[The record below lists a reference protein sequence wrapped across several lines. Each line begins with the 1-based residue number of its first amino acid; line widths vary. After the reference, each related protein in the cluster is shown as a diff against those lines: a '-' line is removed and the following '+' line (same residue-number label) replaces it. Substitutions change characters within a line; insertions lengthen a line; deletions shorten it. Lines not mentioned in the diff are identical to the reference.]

1 MRTAHPSIS
10 ADPPRATAQD
20 TSSLRTALREAAI
33 TIPQLLRK
41 RAELHGDQLALR
53 EKKYGIWNRYSWN
66 HYYQTARSVALG
78 LLSLGVKPG
87 DRVAIAAEDT
97 PEWFYA
103 DLGTQ
108 MIGAIAVG
116 IYPTNPWVELQYIV
130 RHSGSRVVITGDQEQ
145 TDKVLD
151 AIANN
156 DGLPALEAIV
166 CVDIK
171 GLRHYRQSQL
181 MSFDTLCQLGKTYA
195 VENPDANA
203 NLDRLIAQASPD
215 DVCILVYTSG
225 TTGPPKGAM
234 LTHRNLI
241 YASYIYAEAVGIAD
255 KPFESVCY
263 LPLCH
268 VAERCYSEVM
278 QLVLG
283 GTVSFAE
290 SIDTVALNIREIAP
304 TFFVGV
310 PRIYEKLQQNFL
322 FKLGESGRLRQGF
335 ARACFAWGR
344 KLSDRRQNWTDDWL
358 DRVAYALL
366 YVLLFRNIQRHLG
379 LARSRHRLCAGA
391 SISPET
397 LRFFDIVGR
406 PVSQGYGLTE
416 SGGVAF
422 IQTGS
427 YHRLGGCGLPL
438 QHTEWK
444 QDSDGEILLRNPG
457 VFKGYFLDE
466 NASTATLEPGGW
478 LRTGDIVELMDNG
491 EIAVVDRKK
500 AIIITAGGKNIA
512 PSEIENAL
520 KDSEFIK
527 EAIVV
532 GEAKKYLGAIIQ
544 VDFDNVGRWARDK
557 ALPYTNYKSLSQL
570 PEVHELVERIVNE
583 TNKRFARVENIRR
596 FAILE
601 KELDHDDGSRAN
613 WPLSTGRTPDAVSHS
628 APDFRPRD
636 RRHLW
641 PDRNGLC
648 GDLQVHWPGQ
658 FRAGRDDHDRGLYC
672 LDHFHH
678 RQRQCLRRRRRRHSG
693 RHRTR
698 PRDRA
703 RGDAADAG

>member
-1 MRTAHPSIS
+1 MSALDSMRTAHPSIS
-10 ADPPRATAQD
+10 ADPPRTATAQEA
-20 TSSLRTALREAAI
+20 SSLRTALRDGAI

-41 RAELHGDQLALR
+41 RAELHGGRLALR
-53 EKKYGIWNRYSWN
+53 EKDYGIWNRYSWN
-66 HYYQTARSVALG
+66 HYYQTARAIALG
-78 LLSLGVKPG
+78 LLSLGIKPG
-87 DRVAIAAEDT
+87 DRVAIAGEDT
-97 PEWFYA
+97 PEWYYA

-130 RHSGSRVVITGDQEQ
+130 SHSGSRVVMTGDQEQ

-156 DGLPALEAIV
+156 NGLPALEAIV
-166 CVDIK
+166 CVDMK

-181 MSFDTLCQLGKTYA
+181 MSFDALCQLGKTYA
-195 VENPDANA
+195 LENPDADA

-215 DVCILVYTSG
+215 DVSILVYTSG

-241 YASYIYAEAVGIAD
+241 YASYIYAEAVDIAD

-335 ARACFAWGR
+335 ARVCFAWGR
-344 KLSDRRQNWTDDWL
+344 KLSDRRQNATDGWL
-358 DRVAYALL
+358 DRAAYGLL
-366 YVLLFRNIQRHLG
+366 YVLLFRNVQRHLG

-427 YHRLGGCGLPL
+427 HHRLGGCGLPL

-444 QDSDGEILLRNPG
+444 QDGDGEILLRNPG

-466 NASTATLEPGGW
+466 NASSATLEPGGW
-478 LRTGDIVELMDNG
+478 LRTGDIVEVMDNG

-532 GEAKKYLGAIIQ
+532 GEARKYLGAIIQ

-570 PEVHELVERIVNE
+570 AEVHELVERIVNE
-583 TNKRFARVENIRR
+583 TNKRFARVENVRR

-601 KELDHDDGSRAN
+601 KELDHDDGELTATQKVRRAMIEKK
-613 WPLSTGRTPDAVSHS
+613 
-628 APDFRPRD
+628 F
-636 RRHLW
+636 
-641 PDRNGLC
+641 
-648 GDLQVHWPGQ
+648 
-658 FRAGRDDHDRGLYC
+658 
-672 LDHFHH
+672 
-678 RQRQCLRRRRRRHSG
+678 
-693 RHRTR
+693 
-698 PRDRA
+698 A
-703 RGDAADAG
+703 RELAIIYKADA

>member
-1 MRTAHPSIS
+1 MSALDSMRTVHPALAAKQPPAAAIS
-10 ADPPRATAQD
+10 DAA
-20 TSSLRTALREAAI
+20 SLRPVLQDAAI
-33 TIPQLLRK
+33 TIPQLLRR
-41 RAELHGDQLALR
+41 RAQLHGDRLALR
-53 EKKYGIWNRYSWN
+53 EKEYGIWNRYSWN
-66 HYYQTARSVALG
+66 HYYEKARLFALG
-78 LLSLGVKPG
+78 LMSLGIERG
-87 DRVAIAAEDT
+87 DRVAIAGEDT

-108 MIGAIAVG
+108 MLGAIAVG

-130 RHSGSRVVITGDQEQ
+130 RHSGSRVVVSGDQEQ

-151 AIANN
+151 AMANN
-156 DGLPALEAIV
+156 DGLPAVEAIV
-166 CVDIK
+166 CIDMK
-171 GLRHYRQSQL
+171 GLRNYRQPQL
-181 MSFDTLCQLGKTYA
+181 NSFETLCNRGKAYA
-195 VENPDANA
+195 IEQPDANTT
-203 NLDRLIAQASPD
+203 LDRLIEQASPD

-241 YASYIYAEAVGIAD
+241 YTAYQYAGSVDVAD

-290 SIDTVALNIREIAP
+290 SIDTVAFNIREIAP

-322 FKLGESGRLRQGF
+322 FKLGESARLRRKF
-335 ARACFAWGR
+335 AGACLALGR
-344 KLSDRRQNWTDDWL
+344 KLSDRRQKGTETLL
-358 DRVAYALL
+358 DRLGYGLL
-366 YVLLFRNIQRHLG
+366 YTLMFRNIQRHLG
-379 LARSRHRLCAGA
+379 LNRSRHRLCAGA

-397 LRFFDIVGR
+397 LRFFDIIGR

-422 IQTGS
+422 IQHGAH
-427 YHRLGGCGLPL
+427 HRLGGCGLPL
-438 QHTEWK
+438 PKTEWK
-444 QDSDGEILLRNPG
+444 LDTDGEMLLRNPG
-457 VFKGYFLDE
+457 VFKGYFLDQK
-466 NASTATLEPGGW
+466 ASTATIEPDGW
-478 LRTGDIVELMDNG
+478 LRTGDIIGILNNG

-532 GEAKKYLGAIIQ
+532 GEARKYLGAIIQ
-544 VDFDNVGRWARDK
+544 IDFDNVGRWARDK
-557 ALPYTNYKSLSQL
+557 ALPYTNYKSLAQL
-570 PEVHELVERIVNE
+570 PEVHELVDRVVGT

-601 KELDHDDGSRAN
+601 KELDHDDGELTATQKVRRAMIEKK
-613 WPLSTGRTPDAVSHS
+613 
-628 APDFRPRD
+628 F
-636 RRHLW
+636 
-641 PDRNGLC
+641 
-648 GDLQVHWPGQ
+648 
-658 FRAGRDDHDRGLYC
+658 
-672 LDHFHH
+672 
-678 RQRQCLRRRRRRHSG
+678 
-693 RHRTR
+693 
-698 PRDRA
+698 A
-703 RGDAADAG
+703 RELAIIYKAES

>member
-1 MRTAHPSIS
+1 MSALESLRTEHPPIQSSSTRTSS
-10 ADPPRATAQD
+10 AAD
-20 TSSLRTALREAAI
+20 TDSLRTALKNAAI
-33 TIPQLLRK
+33 TIPQLLRQ
-41 RAELHGDQLALR
+41 RAAMHGDKLALR
-53 EKKYGIWNRYSWN
+53 EKEYGIWNPYSWS
-66 HYYQTARSVALG
+66 HYYETARAVALG
-78 LLSLGVKPG
+78 LLALGLKPG
-87 DRVAIAAEDT
+87 DRVAIAGENT

-103 DLGTQ
+103 DLGVQ
-108 MIGAIAVG
+108 MIGAVAVG

-130 RHSGSRVVITGDQEQ
+130 RHSGARVVVTGDQEQ

-151 AIANN
+151 ALANN

-166 CVDIK
+166 CVDMK
-171 GLRHYRQSQL
+171 GLRQYRQSQL
-181 MSFDTLCQLGKTYA
+181 MSFEKLCQLGRAYA
-195 VENPDANA
+195 LENPDANA
-203 NLDRLIAQASPD
+203 TLDRLISQASPD
-215 DVCILVYTSG
+215 DVSILVYTSG

-234 LTHRNLI
+234 LTHRNLV
-241 YASYIYAEAVGIAD
+241 YAAYVYAEAVGIAD
-255 KPFESVCY
+255 KPFEAVSY

-278 QLVLG
+278 HLVLG
-283 GTVSFAE
+283 GAVSFAE

-310 PRIYEKLQQNFL
+310 PRIYEKLQQGFL
-322 FKLGESGRLRQGF
+322 FRLGESGRLRQRF
-335 ARACFAWGR
+335 VKACFAWGR
-344 KLSDRRQNWTDDWL
+344 RLSDRRQNGTATWF
-358 DRVAYALL
+358 DRLGYALL

-379 LARSRHRLCAGA
+379 FARSRHRLCAGA

-427 YHRLGGCGLPL
+427 HHRLGGCGLPL
-438 QHTEWK
+438 LHTEWK
-444 QDSDGEILLRNPG
+444 LDSDGEILLRNPG

-466 NASTATLEPGGW
+466 KASTASLESGGW
-478 LRTGDIVELMDNG
+478 LRTGDIVEVMDNG
-491 EIAVVDRKK
+491 EITVVDRKK

-570 PEVHELVERIVNE
+570 AEVHDLVERIVNE

-601 KELDHDDGSRAN
+601 KELDHDDGELTATQKVRRAMIEKK
-613 WPLSTGRTPDAVSHS
+613 
-628 APDFRPRD
+628 F
-636 RRHLW
+636 
-641 PDRNGLC
+641 
-648 GDLQVHWPGQ
+648 
-658 FRAGRDDHDRGLYC
+658 
-672 LDHFHH
+672 
-678 RQRQCLRRRRRRHSG
+678 
-693 RHRTR
+693 
-698 PRDRA
+698 A
-703 RGDAADAG
+703 RELAIIYQAEG

>member
-1 MRTAHPSIS
+1 MMSTLDTMRTTHPTVQAGS
-10 ADPPRATAQD
+10 AKSTSAPD
-20 TSSLRTALREAAI
+20 TTSLQSTLQNGAI
-33 TIPQLLRK
+33 TIPQLLQK
-41 RAELHGDQLALR
+41 RAELHGDKLALR
-53 EKKYGIWNRYSWN
+53 EKDFGIWNRYSWS
-66 HYYQTARSVALG
+66 HYYETARSVALG
-78 LLSLGVKPG
+78 LLSLGLKPG
-87 DRVAIAAEDT
+87 DRVAIAGEDT

-108 MIGAIAVG
+108 MIGAVAVG

-130 RHSGSRVVITGDQEQ
+130 RHSGARVVITGDQEQ

-166 CVDIK
+166 CVDMK
-171 GLRHYRQSQL
+171 GLRHYGQSQL
-181 MSFDTLCQLGKTYA
+181 MSFEKLSELGKRYA
-195 VENPDANA
+195 LEHPEANDR
-203 NLDRLIAQASPD
+203 LDRLIARASPD

-241 YASYIYAEAVGIAD
+241 YASYIYAEAVDIAD

-322 FKLGESGRLRQGF
+322 FRLGESGKLRQRF
-335 ARACFAWGR
+335 AKACFALGR
-344 KLSDRRQNWTDDWL
+344 KLSDRRQNGSDTWL
-358 DRVAYALL
+358 DQIAYGLL
-366 YVLLFRNIQRHLG
+366 YIFLFRNIQRHLG

-397 LRFFDIVGR
+397 LRFFDIIGR

-422 IQTGS
+422 IQTDS
-427 YHRLGGCGLPL
+427 HHRLGGCGLPL
-438 QHTEWK
+438 VHTDWK
-444 QDSDGEILLRNPG
+444 LDNDGEILLKNPG
-457 VFKGYFLDE
+457 VFKGYFLDDK
-466 NASTATLEPGGW
+466 ASTATLEPGGW
-478 LRTGDIVELMDNG
+478 LRTGDVVEIMDNG
-491 EIAVVDRKK
+491 EITVVDRKK

-532 GEAKKYLGAIIQ
+532 GEARKYLGAIIQ

-570 PEVHELVERIVNE
+570 PEVHDLVERIVGE

-601 KELDHDDGSRAN
+601 KELDHDDGELTATQKVRRAMIEKK
-613 WPLSTGRTPDAVSHS
+613 
-628 APDFRPRD
+628 F
-636 RRHLW
+636 
-641 PDRNGLC
+641 
-648 GDLQVHWPGQ
+648 
-658 FRAGRDDHDRGLYC
+658 
-672 LDHFHH
+672 
-678 RQRQCLRRRRRRHSG
+678 
-693 RHRTR
+693 
-698 PRDRA
+698 A
-703 RGDAADAG
+703 RELAIIYQAEV

>member
-1 MRTAHPSIS
+1 MSALDSMRTAHPSIS
-10 ADPPRATAQD
+10 ADPPRRAAAD
-20 TSSLRTALREAAI
+20 DSNSLRTTLREAAI

-41 RAELHGDQLALR
+41 RAELHGDRLALR
-53 EKKYGIWNRYSWN
+53 EKDYGIWNRYSWN

-78 LLSLGVKPG
+78 LMSLGIKPG
-87 DRVAIAAEDT
+87 DRVAIAGEDT

-151 AIANN
+151 AIASN

-166 CVDIK
+166 CVDMK

-181 MSFDTLCQLGKTYA
+181 MSFDALCQLGKAYA
-195 VENPDANA
+195 LDNPDADA
-203 NLDRLIAQASPD
+203 SLDRLIAQASPD

-344 KLSDRRQNWTDDWL
+344 RLSDRRQNGTGGWL
-358 DRVAYALL
+358 DRAAYALL

-397 LRFFDIVGR
+397 LRFFDIIGR

-427 YHRLGGCGLPL
+427 HHRLGGCGRPL

-466 NASTATLEPGGW
+466 NASTATLEAGGW
-478 LRTGDIVELMDNG
+478 LRTGDIVEVMDNG

-570 PEVHELVERIVNE
+570 AEVQELVERIVNE

-601 KELDHDDGSRAN
+601 KELDHDDGELTATQKVRRAMIEKK
-613 WPLSTGRTPDAVSHS
+613 
-628 APDFRPRD
+628 F
-636 RRHLW
+636 
-641 PDRNGLC
+641 
-648 GDLQVHWPGQ
+648 
-658 FRAGRDDHDRGLYC
+658 
-672 LDHFHH
+672 
-678 RQRQCLRRRRRRHSG
+678 
-693 RHRTR
+693 
-698 PRDRA
+698 A
-703 RGDAADAG
+703 RELAIIYKADA

>member
-1 MRTAHPSIS
+1 MSAIDTLRTEHRHVEAAPARPSTLTD
-10 ADPPRATAQD
+10 AD
-20 TSSLRTALREAAI
+20 SLRTALQSAAI
-33 TIPQLLRK
+33 TIPQLLRQ
-41 RAELHGDQLALR
+41 RAAMHGDALALR
-53 EKKYGIWNRYSWN
+53 EKEYGIWNPYSWR
-66 HYYQTARSVALG
+66 HYYETARAVALG
-78 LLSLGVKPG
+78 LLSLGLKPG
-87 DRVAIAAEDT
+87 DRVAIAGENT

-103 DLGTQ
+103 DLGVQ

-130 RHSGSRVVITGDQEQ
+130 RHSGARVVITGDQEQ

-151 AIANN
+151 ALANN

-166 CVDIK
+166 CIDMK
-171 GLRHYRQSQL
+171 GLRQYRQSQL
-181 MSFDTLCQLGKTYA
+181 MSFEKLCQLGKTYA
-195 VENPDANA
+195 LENPDASA
-203 NLDRLIAQASPD
+203 TLDRLISQASPD
-215 DVCILVYTSG
+215 DVSILVYTSG

-234 LTHRNLI
+234 LTHRNLV
-241 YASYIYAEAVGIAD
+241 YAAYIYAEAVGIAD
-255 KPFESVCY
+255 KRFEAVSY

-268 VAERCYSEVM
+268 VAERCYGEVTH
-278 QLVLG
+278 LVLG

-310 PRIYEKLQQNFL
+310 PRIYEKLQQGFL
-322 FKLGESGRLRQGF
+322 FRLGESGQLRQRF
-335 ARACFAWGR
+335 VKTCMAWGR
-344 KLSDRRQNWTDDWL
+344 KLSDRRQAGTTKWH
-358 DRVAYALL
+358 DRLSYALL

-379 LARSRHRLCAGA
+379 FARSRHRLCAGA

-427 YHRLGGCGLPL
+427 NHRLGGCGLPL
-438 QHTEWK
+438 RHTEWK
-444 QDSDGEILLRNPG
+444 LDSDGEILLRNPG

-466 NASTATLEPGGW
+466 KASTATLEPGGW
-478 LRTGDIVELMDNG
+478 LRTGDIVEVMDNG
-491 EIAVVDRKK
+491 EITVVDRKK

-520 KDSEFIK
+520 KDSEFVK

-544 VDFDNVGRWARDK
+544 VDFDNVGRWARDR

-570 PEVHELVERIVNE
+570 EEVHELVERIVNE

-601 KELDHDDGSRAN
+601 KELDHDDGELTATQKVRRA
-613 WPLSTGRTPDAVSHS
+613 LIEKKFARELAIIY
-628 APDFRPRD
+628 
-636 RRHLW
+636 
-641 PDRNGLC
+641 
-648 GDLQVHWPGQ
+648 
-658 FRAGRDDHDRGLYC
+658 RAEG
-672 LDHFHH
+672 
-678 RQRQCLRRRRRRHSG
+678 
-693 RHRTR
+693 
-698 PRDRA
+698 
-703 RGDAADAG
+703 

>member
-1 MRTAHPSIS
+1 MSALESLRTGHPPLQSGSVRIS
-10 ADPPRATAQD
+10 PATD
-20 TSSLRTALREAAI
+20 TDSLRTALKNAAI
-33 TIPQLLRK
+33 TIPQLLRE
-41 RAELHGDQLALR
+41 RAAMHGDKFALR
-53 EKKYGIWNRYSWN
+53 EKEFGVWNPYSWS
-66 HYYQTARSVALG
+66 HYYETARAVALG
-78 LLSLGVKPG
+78 LLALGLKPG
-87 DRVAIAAEDT
+87 DRVAIAGENT
-97 PEWFYA
+97 PEWFYV
-103 DLGTQ
+103 DLGVQ
-108 MIGAIAVG
+108 MIGAVAVG

-151 AIANN
+151 ALASK
-156 DGLPALEAIV
+156 DGLPALEAVV
-166 CVDIK
+166 CIDMK
-171 GLRHYRQSQL
+171 GLRQYRQSQL
-181 MSFDTLCQLGKTYA
+181 MSFEKLCQLGRAYA
-195 VENPDANA
+195 LENLDANTT
-203 NLDRLIAQASPD
+203 LDHLISQASPD
-215 DVCILVYTSG
+215 DVSILVYTSG

-234 LTHRNLI
+234 LTHRNLV
-241 YASYIYAEAVGIAD
+241 YAAYIYADAVGIAD
-255 KPFESVCY
+255 KPYEAVSY

-268 VAERCYSEVM
+268 VAERCYGEVT

-310 PRIYEKLQQNFL
+310 PRIYEKLQQGFL
-322 FKLGESGRLRQGF
+322 FRLGESGRLRQRF
-335 ARACFAWGR
+335 VKACFAWGR
-344 KLSDRRQNWTDDWL
+344 KLSDRRQAGTAGWL
-358 DRVAYALL
+358 DSLGYMLL
-366 YVLLFRNIQRHLG
+366 YALLFRNIQRHLG
-379 LARSRHRLCAGA
+379 FARSRHRLCAGA

-422 IQTGS
+422 IQTGNH
-427 YHRLGGCGLPL
+427 HRLGGCGLPL
-438 QHTEWK
+438 PHTEWK
-444 QDSDGEILLRNPG
+444 LDSDGEILLRNPG

-466 NASTATLEPGGW
+466 NASTASLEPGGW
-478 LRTGDIVELMDNG
+478 LRTGDIVEIMDNG
-491 EIAVVDRKK
+491 EITVVDRKK

-570 PEVHELVERIVNE
+570 PEVHELVDHIVNE

-601 KELDHDDGSRAN
+601 KELDHDDGELTATQKVRRAMIEKK
-613 WPLSTGRTPDAVSHS
+613 
-628 APDFRPRD
+628 F
-636 RRHLW
+636 
-641 PDRNGLC
+641 
-648 GDLQVHWPGQ
+648 
-658 FRAGRDDHDRGLYC
+658 
-672 LDHFHH
+672 
-678 RQRQCLRRRRRRHSG
+678 
-693 RHRTR
+693 
-698 PRDRA
+698 A
-703 RGDAADAG
+703 RELAIIYKAKG

>member
-1 MRTAHPSIS
+1 MRAAQPAVAIRSKVTPD
-10 ADPPRATAQD
+10 ADAA
-20 TSSLRTALREAAI
+20 SLRTALQNAAI
-33 TIPQLLRK
+33 TIPQLLRL
-41 RAELHGDQLALR
+41 RVELHVDRLALR
-53 EKKYGIWNRYSWN
+53 EKEYGIWNPYSWR
-66 HYYQTARSVALG
+66 HYYETARAVALG
-78 LLSLGVKPG
+78 LMSLGIKPG
-87 DRVAIAAEDT
+87 DRVAIAGENT

-151 AIANN
+151 ALANN
-156 DGLPALEAIV
+156 EGLPALEAII
-166 CVDIK
+166 CIDMK

-181 MSFDTLCQLGKTYA
+181 MSFEKLCERGRA
-195 VENPDANA
+195 FARENPDAEA
-203 NLDRLIAQASPD
+203 TLDRLISQGAPD

-241 YASYIYAEAVGIAD
+241 YAAWTYAETVGIAD
-255 KPFESVCY
+255 KPFEAVSY

-268 VAERCYSEVM
+268 VAERCYGAVT

-310 PRIYEKLQQNFL
+310 PRIYEKLQQGFL
-322 FKLGESGRLRQGF
+322 FRLGESGRLRQSF
-335 ARACFAWGR
+335 ARACLAWGR
-344 KLSDRRQNWTDDWL
+344 TLSDRRQESREKWFDPL
-358 DRVAYALL
+358 AYGLL
-366 YVLLFRNIQRHLG
+366 YLLMFRNLQRHLG
-379 LARSRHRLCAGA
+379 FARSRHRLCAGA

-397 LRFFDIVGR
+397 LRFFDIIGR

-422 IQTGS
+422 IQTES
-427 YHRLGGCGLPL
+427 HHRLGGCGLPMP
-438 QHTEWK
+438 QTEWK
-444 QDSDGEILLRNPG
+444 MDTDGEILLKNPG

-466 NASTATLEPGGW
+466 KASTASLEPGGW
-478 LRTGDIVELMDNG
+478 LRTGDIIEVLDNG
-491 EIAVVDRKK
+491 EIAVIDRKK

-527 EAIVV
+527 EAIVI

-544 VDFDNVGRWARDK
+544 VDYDNVGRWARDK
-557 ALPYTNYKSLSQL
+557 PLAYTNYKSLSQL
-570 PEVHELVERIVNE
+570 PEVHELVQRIVNE

-601 KELDHDDGSRAN
+601 KELDHDDGELTATQKVRRAMIEKKFARE
-613 WPLSTGRTPDAVSHS
+613 LSIIYPAEG
-628 APDFRPRD
+628 
-636 RRHLW
+636 
-641 PDRNGLC
+641 
-648 GDLQVHWPGQ
+648 
-658 FRAGRDDHDRGLYC
+658 
-672 LDHFHH
+672 
-678 RQRQCLRRRRRRHSG
+678 
-693 RHRTR
+693 
-698 PRDRA
+698 
-703 RGDAADAG
+703 

>member
-1 MRTAHPSIS
+1 MMSALDTMRTAHPTVQASS
-10 ADPPRATAQD
+10 AESTSAADAT
-20 TSSLRTALREAAI
+20 SLRSALQNAAI

-41 RAELHGDQLALR
+41 RAELHGDKLALR
-53 EKKYGIWNRYSWN
+53 EKDFGIWNRYSWN
-66 HYYQTARSVALG
+66 HYYETARSVALG
-78 LLSLGVKPG
+78 LLSLGLKPG
-87 DRVAIAAEDT
+87 DRVAIAGEDT

-130 RHSGSRVVITGDQEQ
+130 RHSGARVVISGDQEQ

-166 CVDIK
+166 CVDMK
-171 GLRHYRQSQL
+171 GLRHYGQSQL
-181 MSFDTLCQLGKTYA
+181 MSFEKLCERGKRYA
-195 VENPDANA
+195 LEHPDANA
-203 NLDRLIAQASPD
+203 RLDRLIARASPD

-241 YASYIYAEAVGIAD
+241 YASYIYAEAVGISD

-335 ARACFAWGR
+335 AKACFAWGR
-344 KLSDRRQNWTDDWL
+344 KLSDRRQAGTTTWL
-358 DRVAYALL
+358 DRLGYALL
-366 YVLLFRNIQRHLG
+366 YILLFRNIQRHLG

-422 IQTGS
+422 IQTES
-427 YHRLGGCGLPL
+427 HHRLGGCGLPL
-438 QHTEWK
+438 LHTEWK
-444 QDSDGEILLRNPG
+444 LDSDGEILLRNPG

-466 NASTATLEPGGW
+466 KASTATLDSARLAAHRRHRRGHGQWRDHRGRPQEGDHHHRRRQEHRAFRDRERAEGLRIHQGSDRGRRGQEISRRHHPG
-478 LRTGDIVELMDNG
+478 RF
-491 EIAVVDRKK
+491 RQCR
-500 AIIITAGGKNIA
+500 
-512 PSEIENAL
+512 P
-520 KDSEFIK
+520 
-527 EAIVV
+527 
-532 GEAKKYLGAIIQ
+532 LGARQ
-544 VDFDNVGRWARDK
+544 GP
-557 ALPYTNYKSLSQL
+557 ALHQ
-570 PEVHELVERIVNE
+570 
-583 TNKRFARVENIRR
+583 
-596 FAILE
+596 
-601 KELDHDDGSRAN
+601 
-613 WPLSTGRTPDAVSHS
+613 
-628 APDFRPRD
+628 
-636 RRHLW
+636 
-641 PDRNGLC
+641 
-648 GDLQVHWPGQ
+648 LQV
-658 FRAGRDDHDRGLYC
+658 AVA
-672 LDHFHH
+672 
-678 RQRQCLRRRRRRHSG
+678 
-693 RHRTR
+693 T
-698 PRDRA
+698 PRSA
-703 RGDAADAG
+703 

>member
-1 MRTAHPSIS
+1 MMSTLDTMRTAHPTVQAGS
-10 ADPPRATAQD
+10 AESTPAPDAT
-20 TSSLRTALREAAI
+20 SLRSTLQNAAI
-33 TIPQLLRK
+33 TIPQLLRM
-41 RAELHGDQLALR
+41 RAELHGDKLALR
-53 EKKYGIWNRYSWN
+53 EKGFGIWNRYSWN
-66 HYYQTARSVALG
+66 HYYETARSVALG
-78 LLSLGVKPG
+78 LLALGLKPG
-87 DRVAIAAEDT
+87 DRVAIAGEDT

-130 RHSGSRVVITGDQEQ
+130 RHSGARVVISGDQEQ

-151 AIANN
+151 AIANH

-166 CVDIK
+166 CVDMK
-171 GLRHYRQSQL
+171 GLRHYGQSHL
-181 MSFDTLCQLGKTYA
+181 MSFETLCERGKRYA
-195 VENPDANA
+195 LEHPEANDR
-203 NLDRLIAQASPD
+203 LDRLIARASPD

-241 YASYIYAEAVGIAD
+241 YASYIYAEAVGISD

-322 FKLGESGRLRQGF
+322 FRLGESGQLRQGF
-335 ARACFAWGR
+335 AKACFAWGR
-344 KLSDRRQNWTDDWL
+344 KLSDRRQAGIAGWL
-358 DRVAYALL
+358 DRLGYALL
-366 YVLLFRNIQRHLG
+366 YILLFRNIQRHLG

-427 YHRLGGCGLPL
+427 HHRLGGCGLPL
-438 QHTEWK
+438 LQTQWK
-444 QDSDGEILLRNPG
+444 LDSDGEILLRNPG
-457 VFKGYFLDE
+457 VFKGYFLDDK
-466 NASTATLEPGGW
+466 ASTATLDSSGW
-478 LRTGDIVELMDNG
+478 LRTGDIVEIMDNG
-491 EIAVVDRKK
+491 EITVVDRKK

-570 PEVHELVERIVNE
+570 PEVHDLVERIVGE

-601 KELDHDDGSRAN
+601 KELDHDDGELTATQKVRRTMIEKKFARE
-613 WPLSTGRTPDAVSHS
+613 LSIIYQAEG
-628 APDFRPRD
+628 
-636 RRHLW
+636 
-641 PDRNGLC
+641 
-648 GDLQVHWPGQ
+648 
-658 FRAGRDDHDRGLYC
+658 
-672 LDHFHH
+672 
-678 RQRQCLRRRRRRHSG
+678 
-693 RHRTR
+693 
-698 PRDRA
+698 
-703 RGDAADAG
+703 

>member
-1 MRTAHPSIS
+1 MSTLESLRTEHPPIQSSSTQTSS
-10 ADPPRATAQD
+10 AAD
-20 TSSLRTALREAAI
+20 TDSLRTALKNAAI
-33 TIPQLLRK
+33 TIPQLLRQ
-41 RAELHGDQLALR
+41 RAAMHGDELALR
-53 EKKYGIWNRYSWN
+53 EKEYGIWNPYSWS
-66 HYYQTARSVALG
+66 HYYETARAVALG
-78 LLSLGVKPG
+78 LLALGLKPG
-87 DRVAIAAEDT
+87 DRVAIAGENT

-103 DLGTQ
+103 DLGIQ
-108 MIGAIAVG
+108 MIGAVAVG

-130 RHSGSRVVITGDQEQ
+130 RHSGARVVVTGDQEQ

-151 AIANN
+151 ALANN

-166 CVDIK
+166 CVDMK
-171 GLRHYRQSQL
+171 GLRQYRQSQL
-181 MSFDTLCQLGKTYA
+181 MSFEKLCQLGRAYA
-195 VENPDANA
+195 HENPDAPGT
-203 NLDRLIAQASPD
+203 LDRLISQASPD
-215 DVCILVYTSG
+215 DVSILVYTSG

-234 LTHRNLI
+234 LTHRNLV
-241 YASYIYAEAVGIAD
+241 YAAYVYAEAVGIAD
-255 KPFESVCY
+255 KPFEAVSY

-278 QLVLG
+278 HLVLG
-283 GTVSFAE
+283 GAVSFAE

-310 PRIYEKLQQNFL
+310 PRIYEKLQQGFL
-322 FKLGESGRLRQGF
+322 FKLGESGRLRQRF
-335 ARACFAWGR
+335 VKACFAWGR
-344 KLSDRRQNWTDDWL
+344 KLSDRRQNGTATWF
-358 DRVAYALL
+358 DRVGYALL
-366 YVLLFRNIQRHLG
+366 YLLLFRNIQRHLG

-397 LRFFDIVGR
+397 LRFFDIIGR

-427 YHRLGGCGLPL
+427 HHRLGGCGLPL
-438 QHTEWK
+438 LHTEWK
-444 QDSDGEILLRNPG
+444 LDSDGEILLRNPG

-466 NASTATLEPGGW
+466 KASTASLEPGGW
-478 LRTGDIVELMDNG
+478 LRSGDIVEVMDNG
-491 EIAVVDRKK
+491 EITVVDRKK

-532 GEAKKYLGAIIQ
+532 GEARKYLGAIIQ

-570 PEVHELVERIVNE
+570 AEVHDLVERIVNE

-601 KELDHDDGSRAN
+601 KELDHDDGELTATQKVRRAMIEKK
-613 WPLSTGRTPDAVSHS
+613 
-628 APDFRPRD
+628 F
-636 RRHLW
+636 
-641 PDRNGLC
+641 
-648 GDLQVHWPGQ
+648 
-658 FRAGRDDHDRGLYC
+658 
-672 LDHFHH
+672 
-678 RQRQCLRRRRRRHSG
+678 
-693 RHRTR
+693 
-698 PRDRA
+698 A
-703 RGDAADAG
+703 RELAIIYKAEG